1 MKCRSDS
8 SIATTFGEEFR
19 NSEMEDPVPVPKRG
33 RAEQTVSEV
42 AKQAPA
48 NTQITEEK
56 LLELTTA
63 GGCSNSILENFF
75 MQENHRMDTESPL
88 FTDNFTMY
96 DFKEGEIVQGDDFS
110 SLF

>member
-42 AKQAPA
+42 AKQAPSCEH
-48 NTQITEEK
+48 TKITEEK

-75 MQENHRMDTESPL
+75 MRENHRMDTES
-88 FTDNFTMY
+88 
-96 DFKEGEIVQGDDFS
+96 
-110 SLF
+110 